1 MCVCI
6 SFLHEPA
13 ECFPR
18 PIIEGQFT
26 GSECRDHVSCKSPL
40 QSGIEHEEREEGVGG
55 GARCHVSINYNGVG
69 PQSYILLLRLGNCL
83 AGLIYALVCW
93 PRNN

>member
-55 GARCHVSINYNGVG
+55 APVVTFPLTITAWVRSH
-69 PQSYILLLRLGNCL
+69 
-83 AGLIYALVCW
+83 IYCCCGSAIAW
-93 PRNN
+93 PG